1 MSGPENSQSSILQ
14 DIQRY
19 YDRGLENQR
28 LSGAVGELEL
38 FRTKEIISRYLPD
51 PPALILDVG
60 GGPGIYACWLA
71 KEGYEI
77 HLIDLIPL
85 HAKEARHASQN
96 QPGYSITSVSIGDAR
111 KLAQA
116 EHQADAVLML
126 GPLYHLT
133 NRDDRIAALR
143 EAFRVLKVNGLI
155 FAAGIS
161 RFASTLDGLVSG
173 FLDDPDFK
181 SIARRDLADGQHR
194 NPTDKPHYFT
204 TAFFHHP
211 EELEVE
217 VEEAGFQLE
226 KIIAIEGIAALL
238 QNLPERWRDPDRQK
252 QLLETLRWLED
263 EPAMLGVTGHLM
275 AVAQKR

>member
-1 MSGPENSQSSILQ
+1 MSGPEKSQSSIPQ
-14 DIQRY
+14 EIQRY
-19 YDRGLENQR
+19 YDRGLEIQR
-28 LSGAVGELEL
+28 LSGAVGQLEH

-51 PPALILDVG
+51 PPAIILDVG

-71 KEGYEI
+71 KAGYGV

-85 HAKEARHASQN
+85 HAKQARQASQN

-116 EHQADAVLML
+116 EHKADAVLML

-133 NRDDRIAALR
+133 SRDDRIAALR
-143 EAFRVLKVNGLI
+143 EAYRVLKVNGLI
-155 FAAGIS
+155 FAVGIS

-181 SIARRDLADGQHR
+181 SIAGRDLADGQHR
-194 NPTDKPHYFT
+194 NPTDKPQYFT
-204 TAFFHHP
+204 TAFLHHA

-217 VEEAGFQLE
+217 VEEAGFQLK
-226 KIIAIEGIAALL
+226 KIIAIEGVAALL
-238 QNLPERWRDPDRQK
+238 QDLPERLSDPDRRK

-263 EPAMLGVTGHLM
+263 EPTMLGVTGHLM
-275 AVAQKR
+275 AVARKR